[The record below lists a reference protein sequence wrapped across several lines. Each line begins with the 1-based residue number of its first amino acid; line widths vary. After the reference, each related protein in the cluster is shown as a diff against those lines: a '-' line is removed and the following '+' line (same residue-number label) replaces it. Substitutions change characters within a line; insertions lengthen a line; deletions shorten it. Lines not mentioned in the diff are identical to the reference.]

1 MTGGRPPS
9 FCDLSVGEARAS
21 PTDKSQKDGVL
32 PPVTTEKPLSLK
44 PPSRRLHDASRYAER
59 GLTVSGSRSEGK
71 MMDLDQIR
79 AKAES
84 RSGYFKD
91 SNCVKVF
98 VISQVGHAAG
108 RLIADVFQDGVKE
121 KSLDAKIITA
131 GSFGY
136 YDIEPI
142 VLIEKPDNPCLLYR
156 NADPG
161 IVPELIDDYLVKNDP
176 RPDLAF
182 CSMGQHRIENIP
194 AADDVPL
201 FRLQNRVV
209 LRNCGYLDPTNID
222 HYILRGGYTG
232 LSNVLTINQS
242 DAIERIRK
250 SGLRGR
256 GGAGYATADKWQAC
270 FETEEEKHVICNAAD
285 SDPGAFTARLLLT
298 SDPYSVLEGILI
310 CAYTIGASRCTLF
323 ADSEYESAMDIIN
336 TALARMKEYG
346 LLESNIL
353 NSDFSCEIEMRESA
367 ISLVSGEETALLRS
381 LEGKQAM
388 PYLRPPFPETEGLFG
403 KPTVINNIE
412 TFANVT
418 AIFQYGPEKI
428 AGIGTESSKGTKIVS
443 LSGNGST
450 KYTVEVPFGSSLRHI
465 IEPME
470 TIAEVGSIKAVQL
483 GGPTGS
489 FLPGDDLD
497 IALDYETIK
506 GDSFIGSGTLEL
518 IGGSACAVEM
528 AMKKISYL
536 HEQSC
541 GKCVFCREGT
551 FQMSEI
557 LEDISKGQGTPQD
570 IDMLNE
576 IGEQMKTGC
585 ICDLGRRAA
594 NPVLSS
600 IELFRDE
607 YEDHI
612 REKRCPARSST

>member
-1 MTGGRPPS
+1 
-9 FCDLSVGEARAS
+9 
-21 PTDKSQKDGVL
+21 
-32 PPVTTEKPLSLK
+32 
-44 PPSRRLHDASRYAER
+44 
-59 GLTVSGSRSEGK
+59 

-84 RSGYFKD
+84 QSGYFMD

-98 VISQVGHAAG
+98 IISQFDNAAG
-108 RLIADVFQDGVKE
+108 RVIADVFQKSVKE
-121 KSLDAKIITA
+121 KDLDAKIITA

-142 VLIEKPDNPCLLYR
+142 VLIEKPGKPSILYK
-156 NADPG
+156 NADPR
-161 IVPELIDDYLVKNDP
+161 IVPELIDDYLLKDNP

-182 CSMGQHRIENIP
+182 CSMGQGKIENIP

-209 LRNCGYLDPTNID
+209 LRNCGYLDPESID

-232 LSNVLTINQS
+232 LSNVLSMNQS

-270 FETEEEKHVICNAAD
+270 FEAKEEKHVICNATD
-285 SDPGAFTARLLLT
+285 SDPRAFTARLLLT
-298 SDPYSVLEGILI
+298 SDPYSILEGMLI
-310 CAYTIGASRCTLF
+310 CAYTIGASRCILF
-323 ADSEYESAMDIIN
+323 TDSEYESAMDIIN

-346 LLESNIL
+346 LLGRNIL
-353 NSDFSCEIEMRESA
+353 NSDFSCEIEMRGSP

-418 AIFQYGPEKI
+418 AVFQYGPEKI

-450 KYTVEVPFGSSLRHI
+450 KYTIEVPFGSTLRHI

-470 TIAEVGSIKAVQL
+470 TIADFGSIKAVQF
-483 GGPTGS
+483 GGPTGL
-489 FLPGDDLD
+489 FFPGDDLD

-518 IGGSACAVEM
+518 IDDSACAVEM

-536 HEQSC
+536 QEESC

-551 FQMSEI
+551 FQMSQI
-557 LEDISKGQGTPQD
+557 LEDISKGNGELQD

-600 IELFRDE
+600 IEFFRYE

-612 REKRCPARSST
+612 REKRCPVRSGT